1 VSLMRVRAQDI
12 ILYNPQP
19 INRFM
24 YVTIL
29 PFKLQMSKCINQGVE
44 KETVVDQ
51 RETRK
56 VGGVV
61 ECDLLVASGNRLRQI
76 EERDSQLEFLV
87 TNFSAFIS
95 RSNSL
100 IRK

>member
-1 VSLMRVRAQDI
+1 MLQ
-12 ILYNPQP
+12 
-19 INRFM
+19 F
-24 YVTIL
+24 L

-61 ECDLLVASGNRLRQI
+61 E
-76 EERDSQLEFLV
+76 
-87 TNFSAFIS
+87 
-95 RSNSL
+95 
-100 IRK
+100 